1 MQKYY
6 IYCRYEFISNEGKE
20 FSNWFKVGKS
30 HLDEKSAKEE
40 LNNIKSTSKDI
51 DKHTKLK
58 HEYEIRYLDETLI
71 PQARMRRPKGRP
83 KKITTEELRVFV
95 KALDNKGSI
104 KVDEAIK
111 EYLYNDEEA
120 YKYIQEHIKEKDT
133 KWVRYWYDEN
143 DILYILL
150 KDNTEKLYD

>member
-6 IYCRYEFISNEGKE
+6 VYCRYEYISSEGKE
-20 FSNWFKVGKS
+20 FSKWFRNS
-30 HLDEKSAKEE
+30 NSFDTKELAENE
-40 LNNIKSTSKDI
+40 LKKIKSTSKEI

-58 HEYEIRYLDETLI
+58 HEYEVRYLDETLI
-71 PQARMRRPKGRP
+71 PQPRMRRPKGRP
-83 KKITTEELRVFV
+83 KKITTEELKVFV
-95 KALDNKGSI
+95 KALDKKRSI
-104 KVDEAIK
+104 KVDENIK

-143 DILYILL
+143 DVLYILL